1 MTALQSRLDDDLLS
15 KYLHPP
21 GEDSAYIRSDSHR
34 QRIRV
39 SKILHTPRRKGAQHF
54 RTEQR
59 WQAWRARRFQ
69 LDPYHSSASDH
80 HLWLFHSSAE
90 MA

>member
-54 RTEQR
+54 
-59 WQAWRARRFQ
+59 
-69 LDPYHSSASDH
+69 
-80 HLWLFHSSAE
+80 
-90 MA
+90 